1 MTIEEQL
8 KSVILS
14 RHKSVRAF
22 TTAIDIPYST
32 LDSVFKRGLLSAGV
46 GTIIKVFNALDL
58 DVESIGTGDLKSRPT
73 SMKKAPSDFSEEA
86 QKIARSYDKMNAH
99 GKGAVKAILSY
110 EEKELSRYTQQEDS
124 SGKVITLPKAKKNR
138 NGFVEFKVY
147 DQPSAAGLGNYLD
160 EPDYHIEQYPEDV
173 IPADADFGIIISGD
187 SMEPKVHDGGTVFV
201 QAMPSI
207 ESGKIGIFI
216 LNGTSY
222 CKKLN
227 VDRDNRQVRLV
238 SINPEYEDIVVSEFD
253 DLRTVGRVLG
263 QWTPGKRQDLFGW

>member
-1 MTIEEQL
+1 MPTEKPRVTFTLNKETLEKIDEFRFST
-8 KSVILS
+8 KSKNQSQAILS
-14 RHKSVRAF
+14 LIEK
-22 TTAIDIPYST
+22 
-32 LDSVFKRGLLSAGV
+32 GLSKAENE
-46 GTIIKVFNALDL
+46 I
-58 DVESIGTGDLKSRPT
+58 
-73 SMKKAPSDFSEEA
+73 KKAPSDLSEEA

-110 EEKELSRYTQQEDS
+110 EEKELPRYTQQEDS

-227 VDRDNRQVRLV
+227 VDRDNQQVRLV